1 MQSQF
6 EDHHQRVALTNELH
20 ARPFQSVTAPGRFL
34 HLAFKFPKN
43 AAERDQAADREHLL
57 ALLDYFGASHPQ
69 PEASQFSTDLGR
81 VRLKWESHTE
91 FVSYTLIEEGPTDT
105 LFAGELLGHF
115 SADWLRNAPGKVV
128 AAVQCELIDPGE
140 TPDDEPPLPD
150 TVLRHFD
157 QQSVAAASIL
167 DGAAVAVGDF
177 RIHEQGLTRFALVK
191 RGETGPRRLGRAVQ
205 RLLEIEIYRSMAMLA
220 LPIARDVAR
229 RLNQVERELAELVSI
244 ASDDARVQSDAE
256 SLNQLISLSA
266 EIESMAAA
274 SAFRFNAARAY
285 ERIVEER
292 IRSLQEVPVNGR
304 QQFGEFMARRFDPA
318 MRTIGAAR
326 DRLDALSHRAAR
338 TSELLRTRV
347 NISVEEQNKSLLESM
362 NQRAALQLRLQETVE
377 GLSVVAISYYA
388 VSLCGYL
395 LAPISDGLGLDRK
408 VLLAVVTV
416 PVVLTVWW
424 FTRQIRK
431 RASE

>member
-6 EDHHQRVALTNELH
+6 EDHHQRIALTNELH

-34 HLAFKFPKN
+34 HLAFKLSKN
-43 AAERDQAADREHLL
+43 AAERDHAADRDHLI
-57 ALLDYFGASHPQ
+57 ALLDYFGANHPQ
-69 PEASQFSTDLGR
+69 PGAGQFSTDLGR
-81 VRLKWESHTE
+81 FRLKWESHTE
-91 FVSYTLIEEGPTDT
+91 FVSYTLIEEGQVDT
-105 LFAGELLGHF
+105 LFAGELLKHL
-115 SADWLRNAPGKVV
+115 SQDWLQSAPGKVV
-128 AAVQCELIDPGE
+128 AAIQCELIELDTPSEAELKFPE
-140 TPDDEPPLPD
+140 TI
-150 TVLRHFD
+150 LRQFD
-157 QQSVAAASIL
+157 QQSVAAGYIL
-167 DGAAVAVGDF
+167 DGAAIAVGDF
-177 RIHEQGLTRFALVK
+177 RIHEQGLTRFAVAKLDQ
-191 RGETGPRRLGRAVQ
+191 TGPRRLGRAVQ
-205 RLLEIEIYRSMAMLA
+205 RLLEIEVYRSMAMLA
-220 LPIARDVAR
+220 LPIARDVSK

-244 ASDDARVQSDAE
+244 ASDDTRAQSDAV

-285 ERIVEER
+285 ERIVDER
-292 IRSLQEVPVNGR
+292 IRSLQEQPVGGR

-326 DRLDALSHRAAR
+326 ERLDALSHRAAR

-395 LAPISDGLGLDRK
+395 LTPLSDGLGLDRNA
-408 VLLAVVTV
+408 LLALVTA
-416 PVVLTVWW
+416 PVVLVVWW
-424 FTRQIRK
+424 FTRQIRR